1 MNTIEL
7 AQGKVRLLDQTL
19 LPASQVILEIDDY
32 RGVIEA
38 VQSLRVRGAPA
49 LGVAAAC
56 AIVLGAQ
63 TISATEPD
71 QFLRELQAIA
81 DEVVA
86 ARPTAVNMAWAAR
99 RMMAAARQAGDVASI
114 KETLT
119 SEAVR
124 LQTEDV
130 ETNRRLGA
138 LGAPLIPQEATVL
151 THCNAGRLAT
161 VGYGTALGVIRAA
174 RDQGKAVRVVAT
186 ETRPLLQG
194 ARLTTWELLQDGFD
208 VTLITDSMAGSFL
221 ASGKIDC
228 VVVGADRI
236 AMNGDVANK
245 IGTYP
250 IAVVATENGV
260 PFYVAAPF
268 STVDPELATGD
279 GIPIEERRPE
289 EITRWGDVQTAPEGV
304 RVANPAFDVTP
315 HRYVS
320 AIVTDRGVARAPYTA
335 SLRAQ
340 AGQG

>member
-63 TISATEPD
+63 TISATKPD

-81 DEVVA
+81 DEIVA

-161 VGYGTALGVIRAA
+161 AGYGTALGVIRAA

-208 VTLITDSMAGSFL
+208 VTLITDSTAGSFL

-268 STVDPELATGD
+268 STVDPELETGD